1 MEPTTDPGSQPV
13 TSRSDR
19 FEILPDVMLA
29 WTPAENP
36 EDDPAW
42 IRSAGARWDRD
53 GDWAGTRTAWHLAC
67 SHSREKRVG
76 PGTVGWIHEWNGR
89 GRLAAVMVFDSN
101 PYSRTES
108 ANEVS
113 WYADG
118 IVGVIPP
125 EDRVTAETIMAHPDW
140 KPSAPYVGV
149 RGRQFKDGA
158 PVSPANAA
166 VLRGLVDAETAR
178 WIARDARGMAAR

>member
-1 MEPTTDPGSQPV
+1 V
-13 TSRSDR
+13 TSRSGR

-29 WTPAENP
+29 WTPAADPEN
-36 EDDPAW
+36 EGEWVSASAASWDLDGE
-42 IRSAGARWDRD
+42 RSGQ
-53 GDWAGTRTAWHLAC
+53 RTAWKLAV

-76 PGTVGWIHEWNGR
+76 PGTVGWIHEWTGR
-89 GRLAAVMVFDSN
+89 GRLAGVIVFDSN

-108 ANEVS
+108 TNEVS

-118 IVGVIPP
+118 IICVIPA

-140 KPSAPYVGV
+140 KPSAPYVGA

-158 PVSPANAA
+158 PVAPGNAA
-166 VLRGLVDAETAR
+166 VLRELLDPETAR
-178 WIARDARGMAAR
+178 WLSRDARGMAAR